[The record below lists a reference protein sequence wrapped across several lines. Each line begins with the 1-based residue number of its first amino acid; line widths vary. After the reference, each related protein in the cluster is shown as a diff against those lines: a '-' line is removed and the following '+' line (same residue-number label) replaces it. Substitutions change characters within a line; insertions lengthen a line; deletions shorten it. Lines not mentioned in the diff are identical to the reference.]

1 MVQSLLGPPI
11 AQVCDGLDLVPTAA
25 STALFRARTQMYHN
39 YNRGSCRFDPTIDYM
54 VDSLSFIFD
63 FFAERHIAL
72 KEEWLV
78 DVTTFLLSTFEAEQS
93 LPRIAG
99 LVFEQWKYSDL
110 KESSYPTFS
119 QLNLDSADVKF
130 SFNHPLVLQINSI
143 VDIGAPFHF
152 QFTALVSEFIDDTG
166 FDPLPEMEQERYS
179 NVLAASQR
187 RMLLLTLSDGES
199 DFRAIEYKSI
209 KQLSLLLKPGCKVL
223 LIPPV
228 RCRKGILFLKPE
240 NIQIIGGDVES
251 LFETG
256 RPLQIITKKMN
267 EISPDFEVKKKKQTK
282 PHIHSSN
289 SAQRDSNSS
298 SEKPCGGAN
307 MPKVSSKEASNL
319 LEGTM
324 ALDVA
329 DNRLFLSDTM
339 HNEHQ
344 CTRPKPVAQVSPM
357 YPTSRRASLESKKS
371 FSDSDDKHPTKA
383 RSGAGNKS
391 TSAIEIK
398 DTKTTAVS
406 PAPSVC
412 NPDSLISVKG
422 SSAITER
429 SSGDRDYLQTQSSSA
444 MKRSKE
450 NKLKSLLTKKFTP
463 EIVKLEDSDSEC
475 QVVGTSSPVTTPPAY
490 ATQILPQTSQA
501 AEDALIAKFRALNVV
516 RLAEACRL
524 MRFTVGSCRKI
535 VQGIVVDI
543 VGSLRI
549 VDGMWTMKVTV
560 QDESID
566 KLMCLVDNRLLTSLI
581 GLTPKEAME
590 IRSSSDIG
598 RRQDGQRRLAA
609 VEAQL
614 KRLDLL
620 LELELFSSG
629 RADPIIRSIQTLVQA
644 LDVL

>member
-1 MVQSLLGPPI
+1 MLDI
-11 AQVCDGLDLVPTAA
+11 NGLMPY
-25 STALFRARTQMYHN
+25 LFR
-39 YNRGSCRFDPTIDYM
+39 
-54 VDSLSFIFD
+54 
-63 FFAERHIAL
+63 
-72 KEEWLV
+72 
-78 DVTTFLLSTFEAEQS
+78 
-93 LPRIAG
+93 
-99 LVFEQWKYSDL
+99 
-110 KESSYPTFS
+110 
-119 QLNLDSADVKF
+119 
-130 SFNHPLVLQINSI
+130 
-143 VDIGAPFHF
+143 
-152 QFTALVSEFIDDTG
+152 
-166 FDPLPEMEQERYS
+166 
-179 NVLAASQR
+179 
-187 RMLLLTLSDGES
+187 
-199 DFRAIEYKSI
+199 
-209 KQLSLLLKPGCKVL
+209 
-223 LIPPV
+223 
-228 RCRKGILFLKPE
+228 
-240 NIQIIGGDVES
+240 
-251 LFETG
+251 
-256 RPLQIITKKMN
+256 
-267 EISPDFEVKKKKQTK
+267 VKKKKQTK

-324 ALDVA
+324 TLDVA
-329 DNRLFLSDTM
+329 DNRRSRLSS
-339 HNEHQ
+339 N
-344 CTRPKPVAQVSPM
+344 
-357 YPTSRRASLESKKS
+357 
-371 FSDSDDKHPTKA
+371 
-383 RSGAGNKS
+383 
-391 TSAIEIK
+391 AI
-398 DTKTTAVS
+398 
-406 PAPSVC
+406 
-412 NPDSLISVKG
+412 LI
-422 SSAITER
+422 
-429 SSGDRDYLQTQSSSA
+429 GDEAKQGKQIEEFVD
-444 MKRSKE
+444 
-450 NKLKSLLTKKFTP
+450 
-463 EIVKLEDSDSEC
+463 EDSDSEC
-475 QVVGTSSPVTTPPAY
+475 QVVGTSSSVTTPPAY

-590 IRSSSDIG
+590 IRSSSDVG